1 MLIVFGGDL
10 YQWDTGRF
18 FQIIPKSNTEI
29 CAVHFS
35 TNSMPV
41 ALVVEPHVNPDGS
54 LYCMLPDLLLQQG
67 ETILGYEVSRNLN
80 DGTETISVQSF
91 PVIKRNRP
99 QDYVYTEDDIKR
111 WDDLI
116 DEVRSEFDRMANEEL
131 MPQLEEAYNEELTQ
145 AKAELEQ
152 LALSSETAA
161 KEAQASAAESS
172 DNVKKIEKH
181 AASCAKSAAVAEAS
195 AKTAAECAQA
205 MAGTFDFT
213 GYLRYQIVNDEP
225 EQYDK
230 GVLYIVQ
237 ST

>member
-1 MLIVFGGDL
+1 MLITIGGDL

-18 FQIIPKSNTEI
+18 FHIISKDNTEI

-35 TNSMPV
+35 TNSMPF
-41 ALVVEPHVNPDGS
+41 ALVVEPYENPDGT
-54 LYCMLPDLLLQQG
+54 LYCMLPDSLLQQG
-67 ETILGYEVSRNLN
+67 NTIWAYEVSRNLN
-80 DGTETISVQSF
+80 NGKETVSRQSF
-91 PVIKRNRP
+91 LVIKRNRP

-116 DEVRSEFDRMANEEL
+116 DEVRSEFARMTNEEL
-131 MPQLEEAYNEELTQ
+131 IPQLTDAYNEELVQ

-152 LALSSETAA
+152 LASSSEASA
-161 KEAQASAAESS
+161 KEAQASAAESAE
-172 DNVKKIEKH
+172 NVKKIEEH
-181 AASCAKSAAVAEAS
+181 DASCAESASAAEAS

-213 GYLRYQIVNDEP
+213 GYLRYQIVDDEP
-225 EQYDK
+225 EQYEK

-237 ST
+237 SA